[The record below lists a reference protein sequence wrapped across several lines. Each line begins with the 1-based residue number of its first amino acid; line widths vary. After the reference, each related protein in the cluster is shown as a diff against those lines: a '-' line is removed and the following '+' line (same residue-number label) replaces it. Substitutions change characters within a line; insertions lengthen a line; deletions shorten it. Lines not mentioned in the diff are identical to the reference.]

1 MFSPRGTLPP
11 RPRGP
16 NPSGTKPPGAFG
28 ARGSAGPPRKAAPA
42 TPQGAP
48 QRFSGQDAQWTG
60 SQRINVRVTLHR
72 ADPRKVKEK
81 TGLHQEQKGDLR
93 ASRWDGGPCPA
104 GTGGPKLPGPAPVLE
119 QSSNPQN
126 RYTPESASSILAS
139 FGLSNEDL
147 EELSRYPDDQLTPEN
162 MPRILREIRIRK
174 MGHTVPGLHAP
185 SRGEDPV
192 GESSSA
198 AVKGKV
204 IDYGHASKYGYTED
218 PLEIRTYNPEVLPE
232 EPLEAHVYTPE
243 SSSVENREEF
253 QREQSVPVAVPPPNV
268 PCNPVFPAE
277 DLIKL
282 PAFPTDSSPAP
293 TFFPAEPP
301 AKVQVLCSAVP
312 AALPVVKPVSQPP
325 VPPVLPPILPALLPT
340 PLPQPMLP
348 PVIPPLVQPPV
359 SQHVLSNLTPPPF
372 SAGLLAAISQHE
384 QKQRDTGGPHP
395 APGTSGGSSAGHKPF
410 HKPFHPPAQEPIKS
424 PFGVVKASW
433 LPVFPD
439 QKSKRLPTPS
449 MMNDYYATSPRI
461 FPHLCSLCNLE
472 CTHMK
477 DWILH
482 QNNPAHL
489 ESCRR
494 LRQQYPEWNPEAHS
508 SNRHAAERKE
518 NRTPRRRSGSCSPCR
533 SPSRRRCR
541 GPAGPARHRRSRS
554 RSPGRARRPRSRSP
568 RHPQRPRSRSRS
580 RSRSPQRP
588 RGALRGS
595 PRPRR
600 SPSAARRPGRAAEG
614 FPPAGRAALE
624 AVVRSLGPR
633 FLAEFQR
640 QRCLQGA
647 LQEPPPAARGPANP
661 KKSPKAAPRDGA
673 PESPGNPKKTPKA
686 APRDGAPESPGGT
699 PKAERGEEPAGKS
712 QPYNRLLREE
722 LLSCGTVLQISDLPD
737 SGFSDQDI
745 KRLVQPFGKVSDLIV
760 LRSRNEAYLEMNY
773 KEAVIA
779 AVKFGETAPVLLNGK
794 RVRISVAER
803 AQVKKP
809 EKKRVL
815 NAKKT
820 PPSTK
825 KIPST
830 KSPKAL
836 AGKKEKV
843 KKTLGEKKVKKT
855 SSVGGKAAAEDSGA
869 AAEAGLE
876 TPGSEPSD
884 PKDSSPKNSDPKSSP
899 EPEESGRAPEAGPGS
914 SCSFS
919 PCSELPASEEP
930 TDPGGKDGDPEQ
942 CCVLL
947 VSNLP
952 AKGCSHEDIAN
963 LAKPFGGLR
972 DLLLLSSH
980 KKAYLEIPKRAAESM
995 VKFYGCFPMC
1005 LDGNQLRIRAEPRH
1019 RSLQDE
1025 EAIFIALIKDSD
1037 PKVDAASLR
1046 SHLVHLG
1053 NLPAEGFRELEL
1065 VCAGLRFGKVE
1076 HYAVLSNR
1084 RRAILQLDSPKSAR
1098 SMHSF
1103 LQQYP
1108 YSIGE
1113 HTLTCSLSSHGDVP
1127 EAETGKRE
1135 VKREDGSKGSSAL
1148 KKNPEGSGTV
1158 QKTAGNPSGEAR
1170 KGQIP
1175 TPNVL
1180 EEIPS
1185 GQLEIP
1191 EAQPGGAARDV
1202 EGLDPGIPVDPA
1214 GSKSPRARSE
1224 EKPAPLS
1231 GAGTD
1236 VVRDEPELE
1245 IQKEDEEPSAPAVE
1259 PLESSSKAI
1268 PAARGMPG
1276 AIPETSPSSEEA
1288 PAVSPA
1294 VTQPSTVPAAPEK
1307 TPVPEAGK
1315 SSHETSTER
1324 KAAPKTVDAPGK
1336 KLDVAGAEREATAE
1350 ESVLKTGE
1358 NPGKIW
1364 GKAGTELEKTPGKT
1378 PSKGGENSGNAVG
1391 EIHMGNLVKIP
1402 QNKGMG
1408 AAKSN
1413 ESHAAAPVNPAAS
1426 LKDSYLGKTL
1436 LKAVVSVPDIL
1447 KQRIPI
1453 RITEPSL
1460 GRAGEQK
1467 IAPKAGLEKKIPPK
1481 TTAQSGTGNSQWKGN
1496 GNSGVDAQG
1505 DGGKSSSQ
1513 QEKDSQLESQ
1523 ASSKQSQQ
1531 GESGTAGTR
1540 EDPSGNQAPGGSS
1553 AAAGKSGA
1561 GSTGKQKEEEEL
1573 FPFNLDEFVTVD
1585 EVLEE
1590 AESPVMPRRNPPR
1603 GKRKEAPKANPSE
1616 PVSKKRKGKSC
1627 GAEGELSFVTLDEI
1641 GEEEDAPVPLPGVDP
1656 QGLVVVDEVVEEEE
1670 LSEAVKDPQAL
1681 LTLDEISEQEEL
1693 GSHRNGPRVEF
1704 EERDMKAE
1712 PLVTVDEIGEVEELP
1727 LNEPAELSAAEEGK
1741 TNPGDCT
1748 ASQVPDD
1755 PNALV
1760 TVDEIQ
1766 EDNEDNP
1773 LVTLDEV
1780 NEDEDDFLADFNHL
1794 KEELNF
1800 VTVDEVGDEEEEST
1814 FPGKNPPEDEDDED
1828 IVAVAGPEEMGILGD
1843 TNPED
1848 EMAEISKPKAAQMG
1862 SEDAEPKSQQKKTTF
1877 PGVPKTQS
1885 TPKALDILVPKA
1897 GFFCQICSLFYAD
1910 EPSMINHCRTPLHR
1924 QNMEKFMAKQQDNGG
1939 EEPSSR

>member
-1 MFSPRGTLPP
+1 MPAGGGASSAPPQTRGPPRPPAPLDPLGRFVLFLESFAPLVNSLNLGLASPLVLGPPPFQLAQIKTHLALQHLAASGGRAAPHAGARQALLKDAMFSPRGTLPP

-16 NPSGTKPPGAFG
+16 NPSGSKPPGGFG
-28 ARGSAGPPRKAAPA
+28 AGGAAGPPRKAAPA

-48 QRFSGQDAQWTG
+48 QRFSGQDGLQWTG

-81 TGLHQEQKGDLR
+81 TGLHQEQKGEPR

-104 GTGGPKLPGPAPVLE
+104 STAGPKPPGPAPVLE
-119 QSSNPQN
+119 QNSNPQN

-174 MGHTVPGLHAP
+174 MGHAVSGLHAP
-185 SRGEDPV
+185 SRGEEPV
-192 GESSSA
+192 GESSGTT
-198 AVKGKV
+198 VKSKV

-218 PLEIRTYNPEVLPE
+218 PLEIHTYNPEALPE
-232 EPLEAHVYTPE
+232 EPLEARVYNPE
-243 SSSVENREEF
+243 SSSAEIREEF

-282 PAFPTDSSPAP
+282 PAFPTDSSPTP
-293 TFFPAEPP
+293 SFFPAEPP
-301 AKVQVLCSAVP
+301 AKVPVLCSTAP

-325 VPPVLPPILPALLPT
+325 MPPVLPPILPALLPT

-348 PVIPPLVQPPV
+348 PVMPPLVQPPV
-359 SQHVLSNLTPPPF
+359 SQHVLPPLTPPPF

-384 QKQRDTGGPHP
+384 QKQRDAGSAHPGPSTAGG
-395 APGTSGGSSAGHKPF
+395 TSAGHKPY

-508 SNRHAAERKE
+508 S
-518 NRTPRRRSGSCSPCR
+518 S
-533 SPSRRRCR
+533 
-541 GPAGPARHRRSRS
+541 
-554 RSPGRARRPRSRSP
+554 SPGIPSGFIPQFPQSQVAPIQGGSNPTFPWIKEILEFHQDSFHNSPNPRWLQSFPWTLVGMTNP
-568 RHPQRPRSRSRS
+568 RNSGIP
-580 RSRSPQRP
+580 
-588 RGALRGS
+588 
-595 PRPRR
+595 
-600 SPSAARRPGRAAEG
+600 PS
-614 FPPAGRAALE
+614 FPP
-624 AVVRSLGPR
+624 
-633 FLAEFQR
+633 Q
-640 QRCLQGA
+640 
-647 LQEPPPAARGPANP
+647 PPPASPAPGSAR
-661 KKSPKAAPRDGA
+661 AAGMRDLG
-673 PESPGNPKKTPKA
+673 SCVL
-686 APRDGAPESPGGT
+686 
-699 PKAERGEEPAGKS
+699 
-712 QPYNRLLREE
+712 QLLREE
-722 LLSCGTVLQISDLPD
+722 LLSCGTVLHISELPD

-803 AQVKKP
+803 APVGMPAASGNSGRECRPPAVPGAGPFPVFQAYLEMNYKEAVIAAVKFGETAP
-809 EKKRVL
+809 VLLNGKRVRISVAERAP
-815 NAKKT
+815 AKKT
-820 PPSTK
+820 VKKKVLNPKKTPTTTKKVPSTN
-825 KIPST
+825 T
-830 KSPKAL
+830 KSPKVL
-836 AGKKEKV
+836 TGKKEKV
-843 KKTLGEKKVKKT
+843 KKTLGEKKVKKAPE
-855 SSVGGKAAAEDSGA
+855 GEGKTALEDSGVP
-869 AAEAGLE
+869 AEAGLGI
-876 TPGSEPSD
+876 PGLEPSD
-884 PKDSSPKNSDPKSSP
+884 PKNPNPKNPNHPHPKDPDPEPSP
-899 EPEESGRAPEAGPGS
+899 EQDGPQEAGTALEAGP
-914 SCSFS
+914 
-919 PCSELPASEEP
+919 EAAVSEEG
-930 TDPGGKDGDPEQ
+930 TDPGG
-942 CCVLL
+942 
-947 VSNLP
+947 
-952 AKGCSHEDIAN
+952 
-963 LAKPFGGLR
+963 
-972 DLLLLSSH
+972 
-980 KKAYLEIPKRAAESM
+980 
-995 VKFYGCFPMC
+995 
-1005 LDGNQLRIRAEPRH
+1005 
-1019 RSLQDE
+1019 E
-1025 EAIFIALIKDSD
+1025 EAIFLALIKEAD
-1037 PKVDAASLR
+1037 PKADAASLR

-1065 VCAGLRFGKVE
+1065 VCVGLRFGKVE

-1084 RRAILQLDSPKSAR
+1084 HRAILQLDSPKSAR

-1113 HTLTCSLSSHGDVP
+1113 HTLTCSLSSHGDIP
-1127 EAETGKRE
+1127 EAETAKRE
-1135 VKREDGSKGSSAL
+1135 VKREDGSKGSSGL
-1148 KKNPEGSGTV
+1148 KKIPEGSGTV
-1158 QKTAGNPSGEAR
+1158 QKPAGNPSGEAR

-1175 TPNVL
+1175 TPNVA
-1180 EEIPS
+1180 EEIPA
-1185 GQLEIP
+1185 GQVEIP
-1191 EAQPGGAARDV
+1191 ESQAGAARESPAGMDV

-1214 GSKSPRARSE
+1214 GSKSPGARSE

-1236 VVRDEPELE
+1236 KARDEPELG

-1268 PAARGMPG
+1268 PAAGGTPG
-1276 AIPETSPSSEEA
+1276 AIPGMSPSSEEV
-1288 PAVSPA
+1288 PAVSPG
-1294 VTQPSTVPAAPEK
+1294 VTQPSTEPAALEK

-1315 SSHETSTER
+1315 GSHETSTER
-1324 KAAPKTVDAPGK
+1324 RAVPKTVDAPGK

-1350 ESVLKTGE
+1350 ESVLKIGE
-1358 NPGKIW
+1358 NLGKIV
-1364 GKAGTELEKTPGKT
+1364 GKAGTEPEKKPGKIS
-1378 PSKGGENSGNAVG
+1378 SKGGENSGNAVG
-1391 EIHMGNLVKIP
+1391 EMPRGSSVKIP

-1408 AAKSN
+1408 AAKSD
-1413 ESHAAAPVNPAAS
+1413 ESRTAAPVNPTAS
-1426 LKDSYLGKTL
+1426 LKESCIGKTF

-1447 KQRIPI
+1447 KQRIPV

-1467 IAPKAGLEKKIPPK
+1467 IPPKAGLEKKIPPK
-1481 TTAQSGTGNSQWKGN
+1481 TTAQAGAGNSQWKGN
-1496 GNSGVDAQG
+1496 GNAGVEAQG
-1505 DGGKSSSQ
+1505 DGGKGSSQ
-1513 QEKDSQLESQ
+1513 QEKDSQLESR

-1540 EDPSGNQAPGGSS
+1540 EDPSGNQAPGGGG
-1553 AAAGKSGA
+1553 AAAWKSGA
-1561 GSTGKQKEEEEL
+1561 GSAGKQKEEEEL

-1590 AESPVMPRRNPPR
+1590 AESPVVPRRNPPR
-1603 GKRKEAPKANPSE
+1603 GKRKEAPKANPTE
-1616 PVSKKRKGKSC
+1616 PASKKRKGKSC

-1681 LTLDEISEQEEL
+1681 LTLDEISEQEEP
-1693 GSHRNGPRVEF
+1693 GSHGNGPRVEF
-1704 EERDMKAE
+1704 EERDLKAE

-1727 LNEPAELSAAEEGK
+1727 LNEPTELRAAEEGK
-1741 TNPGDCT
+1741 TNPRDCA

-1800 VTVDEVGDEEEEST
+1800 VTVDEVGDEEEENT

-1848 EMAEISKPKAAQMG
+1848 EMAEISKPKAAQLG
-1862 SEDAEPKSQQKKTTF
+1862 SEDAEPKSQQKKTTLQ
-1877 PGVPKTQS
+1877 GVPKTQS

-1924 QNMEKFMAKQQDNGG
+1924 QNMEKFMAKQQDSGG